1 MTTHEADHH
10 EVVHVTRIEPLQHEI
25 DAATAIFG
33 LSYDLHDPETAWWY
47 AVTSG
52 KTAAQMAGT
61 VDEYAGKLTARLME
75 ASAAYGWW
83 PKEFPEGSGE
93 YIAVKIEQ
101 WVAEGHPFT
110 TKIPDLATLLDRW
123 NIPMKVVDAEQGT
136 TIIAPV
142 EASDE
147 STRGARLAGPPAP
160 PAHTGSPRVIDELRQ
175 TITASQDGP
184 TVD

>member
-10 EVVHVTRIEPLQHEI
+10 DVVHVTRIEPLQHEI

-110 TKIPDLATLLDRW
+110 TKIPDLATLLGRW

-147 STRGARLAGPPAP
+147 STRGARLAGPPA
-160 PAHTGSPRVIDELRQ
+160 HTGSPRVIDELGQ

>member
-25 DAATAIFG
+25 DAATAVFG
-33 LSYDLHDPETAWWY
+33 LSCDLHDPETAWWY

-93 YIAVKIEQ
+93 YIAVKIDE
-101 WVAEGHPFT
+101 WVAQGHPFT
-110 TKIPDLATLLDRW
+110 AKIPDLATLLDRW
-123 NIPMKVVDAEQGT
+123 NIPMKVVDAAQGT
-136 TIIAPV
+136 SVIIPGA
-142 EASDE
+142 ATTDE
-147 STRGARLAGPPAP
+147 SPARFPKTTAP
-160 PAHTGSPRVIDELRQ
+160 PAHTGSPRVIDELGQ
-175 TITASQDGP
+175 TITASQAGSAIE
-184 TVD
+184 